1 VVEAMG
7 GFFEL
12 ELRRGQ
18 HPYPHARAYNLAR
31 SAFQALLLA
40 QQARRVWIPHFIC
53 SVMPD
58 AARAVDV
65 EVVRYGMNDLLE
77 PAALPALG
85 PREVFLYVN
94 YFGLKDAYIRDTLAG
109 QYGGALIVD
118 NSQALFCAPVDGIP
132 TLYSPRKF
140 VGVPDGGW
148 RVNGPCDLEQ
158 LPPGNSANRFDA
170 LLGRL
175 ANGPEAHY
183 ADFQNTEE
191 ALGTE
196 GMRGM
201 SAITTRL
208 LNSIDYDEIG
218 RRRRANYSQLHDALG
233 ALNTFKALDLTP
245 TAALCYPLLLKD
257 VQEAEKVSAAL
268 LKQRIYVPCYWRDVL
283 ADSSAPTLEQDMTRR
298 LLPLPVDQRYGA
310 SDIARLAN
318 LILQASRTS

>member
-1 VVEAMG
+1 MVEAMG

-18 HPYPHARAYNLAR
+18 HPYPHARAYNLVR

-65 EVVRYGMNDLLE
+65 EVVRYALNEALE
-77 PAALPALG
+77 PSALPALG
-85 PREVFLYVN
+85 SREVFLYVN
-94 YFGLKDAYIRDTLAG
+94 YFGLKEAYIRDTLASR
-109 QYGGALIVD
+109 YGGALIVD
-118 NSQALFCAPVDGIP
+118 NSQALFSAPVDGIP

-148 RVNGPCDLEQ
+148 LVNSACHLEQ
-158 LPPGNSANRFDA
+158 LVPGNSANRFSA

-183 ADFQNTEE
+183 ADFQNTEQ

-196 GMRGM
+196 GMRAM
-201 SAITTRL
+201 SAITARL
-208 LNSIDYDEIG
+208 LDSIDYDEVA
-218 RRRRANYSQLHDALG
+218 RRRQDNFAQMHFALG
-233 ALNTFKALDLTP
+233 AFNLLDTLDFTP
-245 TAALCYPLLLKD
+245 TPALCYPLLMKD
-257 VQEAEKVSAAL
+257 AQEAEKVGSAL
-268 LKQRIYVPCYWRDVL
+268 LEQRIYVPCYWRDVL
-283 ADSSAPTLEQDMTRR
+283 SDSSAPGMERDMSRR

-310 SDIARLAN
+310 CDIARLAD